1 MSRATYIWL
10 AAVTLLLILV
20 AGACGQGRSPT
31 GPERASSARP
41 AGEPGQAAVDR
52 GWWTKPAPFGRSDT
66 GVRADFQ
73 RCASGSLIAPA

>member
-52 GWWTKPAPFGRSDT
+52 GKIYVVDET
-66 GVRADFQ
+66 GAIRE
-73 RCASGSLIAPA
+73 I